1 MFTLTGN
8 VVAEHPVVLLVKE
21 KVAEPIPTPVTK
33 PALFTVATAGLLLT
47 HVPPEEGL
55 SVVVLPICMSELPVM
70 ETSGSALTVKVLELL
85 QPVVLLV
92 NISVAVPDET
102 EVTTPELV
110 TVATEV
116 LLLAQVPPLL
126 GDTNAVPPIQTS
138 LAPPRTGRGLIV
150 TVPVVFEHPVVLLV
164 NVKVTFPAE
173 IPVTIPALLTVATA
187 GLLLAQTPP
196 DVGLNVVV
204 DPAQIDELPVMLT
217 DGIAYT
223 VKLLVLEQ
231 PVVLFV

>member
-8 VVAEHPVVLLVKE
+8 VVAEQPVVLLVKE
-21 KVAEPIPTPVTK
+21 KVADPIPTPVTK
-33 PALFTVATAGLLLT
+33 PVLFTVATAGLLLIQ
-47 HVPPEEGL
+47 VPPEEGL
-55 SVVVLPICMSELPVM
+55 RVVVLPICISELPVM
-70 ETSGSALTVKVLELL
+70 ETTGSAFTVKALELL

-110 TVATEV
+110 IVATVV
-116 LLLAQVPPLL
+116 LLLAHVPPLL

-150 TVPVVFEHPVVLLV
+150 TLPVVLEQPVVLLV
-164 NVKVTFPAE
+164 KVNVAVPAE
-173 IPVTIPALLTVATA
+173 IPVTIPALFTVATE
-187 GLLLAQTPP
+187 GLLLNHTPP
-196 DVGLNVVV
+196 EDGLNVVV
-204 DPAQIDELPVMLT
+204 EPAQIDVLPVMLT
-217 DGIAYT
+217 VGTAYI

-231 PVVLFV
+231 PVELLV